1 MVLSLDDN
9 SEFERVGSVRVLVAS
24 DTVGS
29 LSSAR
34 AGAVIGSGWSGE
46 DVRVLPIGEAGAGF
60 VTAYADLVGAELV
73 TSVESGCLVSLA
85 RTATDA
91 VIQVAGVES
100 VAPLPLTATSR
111 PIGSALA
118 RILAERRP
126 DRLLVDLAGLRV
138 HDAGAGLLAGLGAT
152 ADRPLT
158 HGPEPLGELSHVD
171 LEGAAATLAGV
182 DLVGVVP
189 TAQIGQHLLGLRG
202 ITAQAGP
209 AAGLE
214 TDDLLRIDAALDKF
228 ARLAAPEQAIM
239 AGAGAC
245 GGLGFAVLALGGR
258 LVTGPDL
265 AFSSPAGLRAAQG
278 VDLVLTGCTVFDFAR
293 RGGGVVSA
301 AAERAATALSPCVLI
316 AGEVVVGS
324 REMRTMGIEAAYA
337 VNTSTADAPTGEV
350 SEDDLRRIAGR
361 VARSWRW

>member
-1 MVLSLDDN
+1 M
-9 SEFERVGSVRVLVAS
+9 RAS
-24 DTVGS
+24 SD
-29 LSSAR
+29 AH
-34 AGAVIGSGWSGE
+34 
-46 DVRVLPIGEAGAGF
+46 
-60 VTAYADLVGAELV
+60 ADLIGAEV
-73 TSVESGCLVSLA
+73 TVEVESGYLVSLA
-85 RTATDA
+85 GTAVDA
-91 VIQVAGVES
+91 LVQVAGTD
-100 VAPLPLTATSR
+100 AATPLPLAATSQ
-111 PIGSALA
+111 PLGIALA

-126 DRLLVDLAGLRV
+126 ERLLVDLAGLHV

-158 HGPEPLGELSHVD
+158 RGPEPLAD
-171 LEGAAATLAGV
+171 LDVINLDIPVAALAGV

-189 TAQIGQHLLGLRG
+189 TAELGRHLLGLRG

-209 AAGLE
+209 AAGLQ
-214 TDDLLRIDAALDKF
+214 TADLLRVDAALDRF
-228 ARLAAPEQAIM
+228 ARLAAPDKAVL

-258 LVTGPDL
+258 LATGPDL
-265 AFSSPAGLRAAQG
+265 AFSSPAGVRAAQR

-301 AAERAATALSPCVLI
+301 VAERAAGALSPCVLI

-337 VNTSTADAPTGEV
+337 VRSSTADSPSGEV
-350 SEDDLRRIAGR
+350 SDDELRRAAAR

>member
-1 MVLSLDDN
+1 M
-9 SEFERVGSVRVLVAS
+9 
-24 DTVGS
+24 
-29 LSSAR
+29 
-34 AGAVIGSGWSGE
+34 
-46 DVRVLPIGEAGAGF
+46 
-60 VTAYADLVGAELV
+60 
-73 TSVESGCLVSLA
+73 
-85 RTATDA
+85 
-91 VIQVAGVES
+91 
-100 VAPLPLTATSR
+100 
-111 PIGSALA
+111 
-118 RILAERRP
+118 
-126 DRLLVDLAGLRV
+126 
-138 HDAGAGLLAGLGAT
+138 
-152 ADRPLT
+152 
-158 HGPEPLGELSHVD
+158 
-171 LEGAAATLAGV
+171 
-182 DLVGVVP
+182 GVVP
-189 TAQIGQHLLGLRG
+189 AAQIGQHLLGLRG

-214 TDDLLRIDAALDKF
+214 TADLLRVDAALERF
-228 ARLAAPEQAIM
+228 ARLAAPDQAIM

-258 LVTGPDL
+258 LATGPAL
-265 AFSSPAGLRAAQG
+265 AFSSPAGVGAAHG

-350 SEDDLRRIAGR
+350 SEDELRRTAAR